1 MAKFSRREFIKITSA
16 GALMTALPLHLGVN
30 SFVTAIGKVKKS
42 VALAPIKRGSSEEEI
57 INAVRATA
65 EYATDFSWLARGDSV
80 LIKPVCNSGNKY
92 PATTSPLAISA
103 MIRLLKD
110 KGAGQVYVMDMSGI
124 EYVKLTEKGLVK
136 GSTRKL
142 MENNGILQATL
153 KEGGILYLPE
163 EEGWSAFYEETPKAK
178 RSWKRGI
185 SIPKILQKVDHIV
198 LMPRT
203 GRHVLTGSSLGLKA
217 VVGYMRLDSRLEFH
231 RDASTFHAKIAEAN
245 TLPTLLN
252 KQRLVLTLADKV
264 LSTFG
269 PDEGYVAT
277 PEVGLVMA
285 SESVLAHDM
294 VSLAWLLEC
303 LRNTPEEERDSVRK
317 DPCLSPTAV
326 NVTNRGVVMLLG
338 GAVESAKTEKM
349 PWRKV
354 TSIWDDLVLQNAFE
368 VFGFVPQV
376 NFYIVSFM
384 SDTLLEM
391 LQKSV
396 ALPN

>member
-16 GALMTALPLHLGVN
+16 SALMTALPLDLALN
-30 SFVTAIGKVKKS
+30 SFVSAIGKAKKS
-42 VALAPIKRGSSEEEI
+42 VALAPIKKGSSEEEI
-57 INAVRATA
+57 VGAVRATA
-65 EYATDFSWLARGDSV
+65 ESATDFSWLARGDSV

-110 KGAGQVYVMDMSGI
+110 KGANQVYVMDMSGI

-163 EEGWSAFYEETPKAK
+163 EEGWSAFYEEAPKAK

-231 RDASTFHAKIAEAN
+231 RDAATFHAKIAEAN

-269 PDEGYVAT
+269 PDAGYVAT
-277 PEVGLVMA
+277 PDVGLVIA
-285 SESVLAHDM
+285 SESIVAHDM

-303 LRNTPEEERDSVRK
+303 LRNTPEEERNSARK
-317 DPCLSPTAV
+317 DPCQSPTAV

-354 TSIWDDLVLQNAFE
+354 TSIWDDMVLQNAFE

-376 NFYIVSFM
+376 NFHIVSSM
-384 SDTLLEM
+384 PDTLLEI